1 MEYMQRFDEI
11 KNAYKFMYHGVDLS
25 RVMIFEIYDCALG
38 RCGWGW
44 RSMFYEYDLSL
55 LSLENGKP
63 VLSTFGQQN
72 RKDHK
77 EVYDYVYERIKDISS
92 YNDLNQ
98 LKISRSFHPF
108 RSLCVVIRSLWG
120 LKNCKTMDFKCKLK
134 FSFKACIYCNSLCA
148 LERLH
153 LDGVKKYLS
162 MYHVDQLEN
171 MITQYMK
178 LRGIPTCSLC
188 EGVYVV
194 DKENLTIDSV
204 NYTNFETDKL
214 LVWGQHVVDA
224 FKKEGIPEERMVVCG
239 YPHKVIPTMMTS
251 SNPFKRCVVLL
262 ARGDF
267 SHSNFALLD
276 ILANY
281 SEQYEFHLKL
291 HPNCSRRPIQ
301 DFANEHNMSLVPS
314 EKTVGQC
321 VDGISFDWAIA
332 VNTSAYYEALMRG
345 VPCLRFFDG
354 SFKMMPGLNDSFS
367 GKKGFVELMHAIQ
380 SGLKDGEYQRRVND
394 TLQYVVGWGIDLYRD
409 EIKRGLV

>member
-1 MEYMQRFDEI
+1 MEYMERFCEI
-11 KNAYKFMYHGVDLS
+11 KNAYKFVYHGVDLS
-25 RVMIFEIYDCALG
+25 RVMIFEMYDCALG
-38 RCGWGW
+38 CCCCTW
-44 RSMFYEYDLSL
+44 RSMFHEYDLSL
-55 LSLENGKP
+55 LSAEKEKP

-77 EVYDYVYERIKDISS
+77 EVYEYVYERIKDISS

-108 RSLCVVIRSLWG
+108 RSLGVVIRSLWG
-120 LKNCKTMDFKCKLK
+120 LKNCKTMDFKSKLK
-134 FSFKACIYCNSLCA
+134 FSFMACFYCNSLCA
-148 LERLH
+148 LERLD
-153 LDGVKKYLS
+153 LSGVRKYLS

-188 EGVYVV
+188 EGIYVV
-194 DKENLTIDSV
+194 DKDNMTIDAV

-214 LVWGQHVVDA
+214 LVWGQYVVDA
-224 FKKEGIPEERMVVCG
+224 FTQEGIPEERMVVCG
-239 YPHKVIPTMMTS
+239 YPHKVTPAIMNRN
-251 SNPFKRCVVLL
+251 NPFKRCVVLL

-267 SHSNFALLD
+267 SHSNFTLLD

-291 HPNCSRRPIQ
+291 HPNCARRPIQ
-301 DFANEHNMSLVPS
+301 EFAEAHNMVLVPP

-321 VDGISFDWAIA
+321 VDGSSFDWAIA

-354 SFKMMPGLNDSFS
+354 SFKMMPGFDDCFRDENA
-367 GKKGFVELMHAIQ
+367 FVALMSSIQ
-380 SGLKDGEYQRRVND
+380 SGLKDGRYQRNVND
-394 TLQYVVGWGIDLYRD
+394 TLRYVVGLGIDRYCE
-409 EIKRGLV
+409 EIKRGLL